1 MVGFWWGFHAPSP
14 LFHRGRSALAC
25 RKCLP
30 PTPPTAVFAPPLRS
44 LTPFT
49 PFTPFNPFT
58 YSAYSLPPPRL
69 SRFTIPRGPSESSSY
84 THAAAVPAVPV
95 AWDSSVYTSVT
106 TSSSNLNS
114 VWHLCR

>member
-49 PFTPFNPFT
+49 PFTPIHSIQSIHVLRLLT
-58 YSAYSLPPPRL
+58 PPPSPIPLYYPQGSVRIKQL
-69 SRFTIPRGPSESSSY
+69 HPCSRGTGGAGGVGFFGVHVR
-84 THAAAVPAVPV
+84 H
-95 AWDSSVYTSVT
+95 D
-106 TSSSNLNS
+106 L
-114 VWHLCR
+114 LL